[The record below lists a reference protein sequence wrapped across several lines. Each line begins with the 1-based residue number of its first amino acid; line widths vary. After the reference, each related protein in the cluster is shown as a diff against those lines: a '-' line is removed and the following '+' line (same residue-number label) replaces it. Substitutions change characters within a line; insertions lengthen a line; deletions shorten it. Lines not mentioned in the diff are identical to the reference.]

1 MTTAGDPSSPIIRCS
16 SVCSCIN
23 LRRAS
28 SAVTGIYD
36 GFLSSSGLNISQF
49 SLLKHIYSLG
59 PASVSDL
66 ALEMRLDRT
75 TIVRNLKALEQI
87 GYVEDISAQ
96 GSRNRLLILSES
108 GKVKYIAAGNQWE
121 QAQSFLQEALGDE
134 DMKVLTTL
142 LSKVEKLMA

>member
-1 MTTAGDPSSPIIRCS
+1 MSTTRDQSSPKTRLS

-28 SAVTGIYD
+28 TAVTGLYD
-36 GFLSSSGLNISQF
+36 RYLAASGLNISQF

-75 TIVRNLKALEQI
+75 TVVRNLKALEQI
-87 GYVEDISAQ
+87 GYVKDISQQ
-96 GSRNRLLILSES
+96 GSRNRLLILTES
-108 GKVKYIAAGNQWE
+108 GTAKYMTAGCEWE
-121 QAQSFLQEALGDE
+121 QAQSFLQEALGE
-134 DMKVLTTL
+134 EELAALTAL
-142 LSKVEKLMA
+142 LSKVEQLMS